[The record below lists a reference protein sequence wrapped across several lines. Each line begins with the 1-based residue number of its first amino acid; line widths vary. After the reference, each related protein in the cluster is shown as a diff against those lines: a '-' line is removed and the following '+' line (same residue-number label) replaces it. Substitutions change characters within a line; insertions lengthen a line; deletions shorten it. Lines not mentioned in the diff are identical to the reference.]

1 MRVSVRS
8 GCDRRRTADC
18 GKSSIFEF
26 RAGAFFGID
35 GPHGDKEG
43 TPDVNLELLYGPI
56 GGEYRKP
63 FLNQL
68 LRPRLHFGG
77 TINTEGNT
85 NELYAGFTWDVFLTR
100 RLFVEGSFGGAL
112 HDGDDTYF
120 GCRAN
125 FMNRAQSDSCCPSDG
140 M

>member
-1 MRVSVRS
+1 M
-8 GCDRRRTADC
+8 
-18 GKSSIFEF
+18 
-26 RAGAFFGID
+26 
-35 GPHGDKEG
+35 
-43 TPDVNLELLYGPI
+43 LYGPI

-125 FMNRAQSDSCCPSDG
+125 FMNRAQSDSCCSSDG